1 MGIIIDQVK
10 LVRHS
15 KRLGAVTVCNGLSL
29 EIKSNEFVCIV
40 GPSGCGKT
48 SLLHA
53 LAGLI
58 PISGGSMTI
67 DGSEVIGPGKDRSV
81 VFQEPH
87 LLPWSTVWKNVLFS
101 IEAHR
106 KATADEK
113 ECAREL
119 IELMGLTA
127 FRNAYPGELSGGMR
141 QRVNIARALLTS
153 PKVLLLDEP
162 FSSLDAQTRE
172 VLQAELQRI
181 LSLTPTTAVFI
192 THDVDEAVLLGDR
205 VLVFTSMPAEVRGDL
220 EVSLDKPRQ
229 PIVKEEP
236 WFREICRE
244 VRELLRPQ
252 DVTIHADVDQHQRE
266 AEASSRYP
274 MDALGSVM
282 SNNGSTRDE

>member
-1 MGIIIDQVK
+1 MGITVDRIK

-15 KRLGAVTVCNGLSL
+15 KRLGSVVICDGLSL
-29 EIKSNEFVCIV
+29 EIESNEFVCIV

-53 LAGLI
+53 MAGLI

-67 DGSEVIGPGKDRSV
+67 NGSEVTGPGKDRSV

-87 LLPWSTVWKNVLFS
+87 LLPWSTVWSNVLFS

-106 KATADEK
+106 KATPEEK
-113 ECAREL
+113 DRAREL
-119 IELMGLTA
+119 IDLMGLGS
-127 FRNAYPGELSGGMR
+127 FLKAYPGELSGGMR
-141 QRVNIARALLTS
+141 QRVNIARALLTE
-153 PKVLLLDEP
+153 PQVLLLDEP
-162 FSSLDAQTRE
+162 FSALDAQTRE

-205 VLVFTSMPAEVRGDL
+205 VVVFTPMPAEVRGDL
-220 EVSLDKPRQ
+220 HVSLDKPRH
-229 PIVKEEP
+229 PAVKEEI
-236 WFREICRE
+236 WFRDICRH

-252 DVTIHADVDQHQRE
+252 DEAIHADGGRRHRE
-266 AEASSRYP
+266 GDASSTSQ
-274 MDALGSVM
+274 MDALGSVA
-282 SNNGSTRDE
+282 SNSASAQDR